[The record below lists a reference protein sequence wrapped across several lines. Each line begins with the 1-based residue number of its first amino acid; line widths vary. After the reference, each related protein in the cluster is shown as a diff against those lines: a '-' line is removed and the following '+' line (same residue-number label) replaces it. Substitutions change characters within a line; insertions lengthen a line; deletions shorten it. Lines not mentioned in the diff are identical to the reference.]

1 MPVDPNISLAAA
13 PPDLG
18 KMLGTIGQFANIQN
32 AINQNRLFQQ
42 TFAARQKAGQILAG
56 APDMETGLQNLL
68 KDPVTA
74 PFAGETINSIR
85 TSQQTLAD
93 IGRLQAVTAGERQ
106 TQAEHGLSALY
117 KSLGPVMADPSE
129 ATWNAVVNSNL
140 ATLSPSAREAVTPA
154 IQSIKSG
161 LMDGL
166 PAEPNARRAA
176 FNQRLSG
183 FMISGGVTPESI
195 NAIAGTP
202 TTLDLGG
209 YKQPGLQLP
218 STVGGGFAPSG
229 NPLSMTPPAA
239 NVTGDFGPGG
249 APTVA
254 RLPGGLPAGVPSGGS
269 QPTAGA
275 LVAGGPSGG
284 APVGGP
290 PQPTGAAASSSLGP
304 APQTG
309 ASGPSL
315 NSLGGSRPAAQPPLT
330 GLSRQQQKYTDQRME
345 ALGKYEENLDDRVL
359 TGGTFRR
366 NIDEI
371 LSAAKQ
377 AQTGGGAE
385 TFMKLG
391 QALQALGVSNST
403 VDKVANGSLA
413 SSQVIDKASLTN
425 TMNQLKQQLTGIGGS
440 RINQQ
445 EFVAQLSKNPN
456 LATDPRAIVQVFNL
470 WNDFY
475 NRDVAEQQALD
486 QYKNSGGDVSRW
498 PAQWAQSDYMKK
510 FAPGGQIT
518 GEGVKGAGPAAGK
531 PSAAATPPAGYRL
544 APDGQYYKSDPNR
557 PGKYLMW
564 KP

>member
-1 MPVDPNISLAAA
+1 MPVDPNISLAAKA
-13 PPDLG
+13 PDLG
-18 KMLGTIGQFANIQN
+18 QMLGTIGQFANIQN
-32 AINQNRLFQQ
+32 AINQNKLFQQ

-56 APDMETGLQNLL
+56 APDMESGLQSLL

-93 IGRLQAVTAGERQ
+93 INRLQAVTAGERQ
-106 TQAEHGLSALY
+106 TQATHGLEAFY
-117 KSLGPVMADPSE
+117 KSLGSVMADPSE
-129 ATWNAVVNSNL
+129 ATWNAAVNANL
-140 ATLSPSAREAVTPA
+140 STLSPSAREQVAPA

-166 PAEPNARRAA
+166 PADPQQRRAA

-183 FMISGGVTPESI
+183 FLIAGGVTPDSI

-209 YKQPGLQLP
+209 YRQPGLTLP
-218 STVGGGFAPSG
+218 STIGGGFAPAG
-229 NPLSMTPPAA
+229 NPLAMTAPAA
-239 NVTGDFGPGG
+239 NVSGDFGPGG

-254 RLPGGLPAGVPSGGS
+254 RLPGGLPSGGGS
-269 QPTAGA
+269 QPSGLA
-275 LVAGGPSGG
+275 GG
-284 APVGGP
+284 APAGTP
-290 PQPTGAAASSSLGP
+290 PQPAGVSSLPVTGP
-304 APQTG
+304 Q
-309 ASGPSL
+309 PSA
-315 NSLGGSRPAAQPPLT
+315 NALGGSRPASQLPLT
-330 GLSRQQQKYTDQRME
+330 GLTRQQQKYTDQRME
-345 ALGKYEENLDDRVL
+345 ALGKYEEGLDDRVV

-486 QYKNSGGDVSRW
+486 KYKNSGGDVSRW
-498 PAQWAQSDYMKK
+498 PAEWSQSDYMKK
-510 FAPGGQIT
+510 FAPGGTIS
-518 GEGVKGAGPAAGK
+518 GEGVKGASPAK
-531 PSAAATPPAGYRL
+531 PSETKLAPAGYRL